1 MRGREAIIVAVEVAS
16 VAAIA
21 YGAALIFPPAA
32 FIVAG
37 LGGLAFALAA
47 QLGGGHAR

>member
-1 MRGREAIIVAVEVAS
+1 MRREAIIVAVEVVS

-21 YGAALIFPPAA
+21 YGAALIFLPAA

-37 LGGLAFALAA
+37 VGGLAFAIAA
-47 QLGGGHAR
+47 QMGGGDAG